1 MDARGR
7 GRPGSAHPAL
17 LKRAADGRRSPIHG
31 SRTFRSRI
39 GRPFSGVIIIDA
51 EHIGL
56 PVGVQAGT
64 GGAPYA
70 SHAEDDRS
78 HP

>member
-1 MDARGR
+1 MARGH
-7 GRPGSAHPAL
+7 SVPA
-17 LKRAADGRRSPIHG
+17 
-31 SRTFRSRI
+31 T

-56 PVGVQAGT
+56 PVGVQAGI

-78 HP
+78 HPQDVERTLLGDKFI